1 MLKVYEW
8 TLNDRSI
15 VLKLVLMNDFDDER
29 EMLYEATLRGIVR
42 ENKLEMS

>member
-1 MLKVYEW
+1 MLKIYEW

-29 EMLYEATLRGIVR
+29 EMLEATLRGIVR
-42 ENKLEMS
+42 ENKLELS